1 MEMKKA
7 KTLLVAGLV
16 AAAMMPQSA
25 LAQGD
30 RVLSQSE
37 INDLLNQ
44 ARNNGF
50 AVNGNDVDVQYN
62 GGSTAAVSQEICCE
76 NVDEQVVQNTEVQET
91 TSYFDAVTS
100 RTIIQPVERTL
111 VQPIERRI
119 VRARTETITEDTRFE
134 EERLPVRVESDPVP
148 TPVDNLIP
156 QETTQTREETTESFY
171 DAVTQRDI
179 IQPIV
184 RTTVIPV
191 QRRITRPRTE
201 TVTNETRYETRTA
214 PVRVESDPV
223 PAAAESCLLYT
234 SDAADD

>member
-7 KTLLVAGLV
+7 KTLLVAGLI

-25 LAQGD
+25 LAQGE
-30 RVLSQSE
+30 RVLTQSE
-37 INDLLNQ
+37 INELLNQ
-44 ARNNGF
+44 ARDNGY
-50 AVNGNDVDVQYN
+50 AVNGNDVDVQYV
-62 GGSTAAVSQEICCE
+62 GGSQEAVSQEICCE
-76 NVDEQVVQNTEVQET
+76 NIDEQVVQNTEVQET
-91 TSYFDAVTS
+91 TSFFDAVTS
-100 RTIIQPVERTL
+100 RTIVQPVERTL

-134 EERLPVRVESDPVP
+134 EERLPVRVEQDPVP
-148 TPVDNLIP
+148 ATVDNVIP
-156 QETTQTREETTESFY
+156 QETTETRDEVTETFY

-201 TVTNETRYETRTA
+201 TITNETRFETRTA
-214 PVRVESDPV
+214 PVRV
-223 PAAAESCLLYT
+223 
-234 SDAADD
+234 